1 MRAEQLQAFI
11 CEGLSSPCAVQGGY
25 GGDVAPKIRQLLKQ
39 QKLAVGFGGSGGMD
53 SPVGWVG
60 TESGLPGGKEI
71 WSTGG
76 TDGTAKDS
84 EVWMPKACDTPLQMG
99 VSPTRPPCPMSV
111 FPRARALSRNPS

>member
-1 MRAEQLQAFI
+1 
-11 CEGLSSPCAVQGGY
+11 
-25 GGDVAPKIRQLLKQ
+25 
-39 QKLAVGFGGSGGMD
+39 MD

-84 EVWMPKACDTPLQMG
+84 EVWMPKACDTTLQMG
-99 VSPTRPPCPMSV
+99 VSRNAPPCPIRV
-111 FPRARALSRNPS
+111 FESPWAWASRTVVITVIT

>member
-1 MRAEQLQAFI
+1 
-11 CEGLSSPCAVQGGY
+11 
-25 GGDVAPKIRQLLKQ
+25 
-39 QKLAVGFGGSGGMD
+39 MD

-84 EVWMPKACDTPLQMG
+84 EVWKHFIATGEQDLHGFEGEGEDEVRAHMCSLASHVHAHTLVWCMC
-99 VSPTRPPCPMSV
+99 TRLCV
-111 FPRARALSRNPS
+111 CVCVAL